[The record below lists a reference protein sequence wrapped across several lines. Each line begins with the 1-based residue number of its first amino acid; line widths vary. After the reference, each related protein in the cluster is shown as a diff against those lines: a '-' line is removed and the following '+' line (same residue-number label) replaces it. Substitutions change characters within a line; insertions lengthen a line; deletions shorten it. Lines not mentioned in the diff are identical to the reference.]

1 MRRNLEAQ
9 VWQFRKRVKDEASH
23 VCLIFTKVCFLWWNH
38 ASIKNMD
45 FHWVMNTLFNVNKVH
60 VADTEHLILTF
71 EGQIRQHCTC
81 CDLLLPNQDVF
92 QGESSR
98 GELVLLPDMPLPLP
112 RDQAEGLVA
121 VGLAQAWD
129 GDQPPGV
136 SHLLHKVLGG
146 CGKHFECHTHTHT
159 AGPICCSSLSTSPR
173 PRWGSYFASVLSDLW
188 GVQ

>member
-1 MRRNLEAQ
+1 
-9 VWQFRKRVKDEASH
+9 
-23 VCLIFTKVCFLWWNH
+23 
-38 ASIKNMD
+38 MD

-121 VGLAQAWD
+121 VGLAQAWN

-159 AGPICCSSLSTSPR
+159 LLGLFAALPCRRVLALDEGATSRVFFQTREVFNNAG
-173 PRWGSYFASVLSDLW
+173 
-188 GVQ
+188 GV